1 MIKIKK
7 SSLEKLKF
15 DSEILK
21 DIHRVNCLQSKDTDY
36 MMQEYLKI
44 GEKYLGL
51 EFGIVSTIKK
61 NQYTVQT
68 ALSPND
74 ELSPG
79 LKFELENTYCQKV
92 VDYGRTITFTNVGAD
107 PEMSKHPVF
116 EAMALESYIGCPIVI
131 DNEIVG
137 TLNFSSKSVRK
148 EAFTESAIKLV
159 EILSDSIA
167 SQLKI
172 EIYTSDLQKKAQQLD
187 LEVEKLKQQKRKQKK
202 LEWEKR
208 KVEKIS
214 QRLHRIL
221 QVGGWELD
229 LQSGQMSW
237 TQEVYNIHG
246 LPQGNV
252 PKVEE
257 AINFYAL
264 HERPRITQCVQDC
277 IEKGKV
283 YHDNFEFV
291 DAKGFKKWVNAYGEP
306 IYDSKGEI
314 KALRGF
320 FQDVTDAIEKQ
331 KQVERLKNEAEK
343 ANRAKSMFLANMSH
357 ELRTP
362 LNAIIGYSEIVQEE
376 IDDLESPL
384 EQVSEDLKK
393 IQSSGEHLLSL
404 INQLLQLSKVESGKV
419 ELIPTEFKLK
429 DLINRVVPICAPV
442 VEENHNIIE
451 FNVENHTGLLRNDIE
466 KLSQVIINLVA
477 NAAKF
482 TKKGKISVTF
492 YDQKDKNG
500 KQTVIEVKDTGV
512 GIKHTHLARIF
523 KEFEQV
529 DQSMK
534 KEYEGTGLGLAI
546 SKKFINLMAGDIEVE
561 SEPNVGSLF
570 RITIP
575 SKIKNPSTEKE
586 VA

>member
-21 DIHRVNCLQSKDTDY
+21 DIHRVNCLQSKDTHF

-51 EFGIVSTIKK
+51 EFGIVSTISESEYVVV
-61 NQYTVQT
+61 N
-68 ALSPND
+68 ALSPSN
-74 ELSPG
+74 ELEPG

-92 VDYGRTITFTNVGAD
+92 VKQGRTITHTHVGAD
-107 PEMSKHPVF
+107 PEMCKHPVF
-116 EAMALESYIGCPIVI
+116 EAMALESYIGCPIVV

-137 TLNFSSKSVRK
+137 TLNFSSKSIRK
-148 EAFTESAIKLV
+148 ERFSESAINLV

-172 EIYTSDLQKKAQQLD
+172 ELYTSDLQKKAQQLD
-187 LEVEKLKQQKRKQKK
+187 LEVEKLKRQKRKQQK
-202 LEWEKR
+202 LEREKR

-214 QRLHRIL
+214 HRLHQIL
-221 QVGGWELD
+221 KVGGWELD
-229 LQSGQMSW
+229 LNSNQLKW
-237 TQEVYNIHG
+237 TDEVYNIYG
-246 LPQGNV
+246 LPLGKIPPLQD
-252 PKVEE
+252 
-257 AINFYAL
+257 AINFYPT

-277 IEKGKV
+277 IEKGKI
-283 YHDNFEFV
+283 YHDNFEFI
-291 DAKGFKKWVNAYGEP
+291 DAKGQKKWVNAYGEP
-306 IYDSKGEI
+306 VYDSAGKI
-314 KALRGF
+314 RALRGF
-320 FQDVTDAIEKQ
+320 FQDVTSAILKQ
-331 KQVERLKNEAEK
+331 QQVERLKNEAEK

-362 LNAIIGYSEIVQEE
+362 LNAIIGYSEIVLEE
-376 IDDLESPL
+376 IEELETPL
-384 EQVSEDLKK
+384 DQVSEDIKK

-419 ELIPTEFKLK
+419 DLVPTDFQVNELIE
-429 DLINRVVPICAPV
+429 RVNPICKPI
-442 VEENHNIIE
+442 VEENRNQIE
-451 FNVENHTGLLRNDIE
+451 FEVQNHSGRLHNDLE

-482 TKKGKISVTF
+482 TK
-492 YDQKDKNG
+492 NG
-500 KQTVIEVKDTGV
+500 KVTVRLYDEKAERTIIEVEDTGV
-512 GIKHTHLARIF
+512 GIKKSHLARIF
-523 KEFEQV
+523 EEFEQV

-546 SKKFINLMAGDIEVE
+546 SKKFVRLMGGNIEVE

-570 RITIP
+570 RINIP
-575 SKIKNPSTEKE
+575 SKVVHKNSDKNE
-586 VA
+586 AA

>member
-1 MIKIKK
+1 MQ
-7 SSLEKLKF
+7 
-15 DSEILK
+15 
-21 DIHRVNCLQSKDTDY
+21 RVS
-36 MMQEYLKI
+36 
-44 GEKYLGL
+44 
-51 EFGIVSTIKK
+51 
-61 NQYTVQT
+61 
-68 ALSPND
+68 
-74 ELSPG
+74 
-79 LKFELENTYCQKV
+79 
-92 VDYGRTITFTNVGAD
+92 
-107 PEMSKHPVF
+107 
-116 EAMALESYIGCPIVI
+116 
-131 DNEIVG
+131 
-137 TLNFSSKSVRK
+137 
-148 EAFTESAIKLV
+148 
-159 EILSDSIA
+159 
-167 SQLKI
+167 
-172 EIYTSDLQKKAQQLD
+172 
-187 LEVEKLKQQKRKQKK
+187 
-202 LEWEKR
+202 
-208 KVEKIS
+208 
-214 QRLHRIL
+214 
-221 QVGGWELD
+221 
-229 LQSGQMSW
+229 
-237 TQEVYNIHG
+237 
-246 LPQGNV
+246 
-252 PKVEE
+252 
-257 AINFYAL
+257 
-264 HERPRITQCVQDC
+264 
-277 IEKGKV
+277 
-283 YHDNFEFV
+283 
-291 DAKGFKKWVNAYGEP
+291 KKWVNAYGEP